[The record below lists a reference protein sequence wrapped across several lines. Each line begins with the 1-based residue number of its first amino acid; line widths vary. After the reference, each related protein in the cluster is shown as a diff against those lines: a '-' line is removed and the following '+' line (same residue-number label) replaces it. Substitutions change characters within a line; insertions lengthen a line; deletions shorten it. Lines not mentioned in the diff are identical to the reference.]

1 MANPI
6 LTDKA
11 FEKATAAASGADT
24 ALPPPLPGTQA
35 GISDGPISPYR
46 AYRPMTLDGTIGR
59 SGLLFVLLLI
69 SAVWG
74 WNLVDVQA
82 GQVTGFPSW
91 SIIAVLIGFGAVI
104 ACAFKPERSKFLA
117 PVYAL
122 AEGVF
127 VGAISAAYNAE
138 WNGIVVQA
146 VGATLGVFFVMLFLY
161 RFRIVKVTDKF
172 RSVVIGATL
181 GLAVFYLLALVLSL
195 FGTQHLVPVRHRQ
208 QLVRHRLQ
216 RAGRR
221 SGLAQP
227 APRLRPHRAGRAW
240 CRSQVH
246 GVVRRPRPA
255 RHPGVAVP
263 RAAAPAR
270 PPALQLIGPAAAVW
284 APTPSAGQAA
294 GVASCRS
301 CVAP

>member
-1 MANPI
+1 
-6 LTDKA
+6 
-11 FEKATAAASGADT
+11 
-24 ALPPPLPGTQA
+24 
-35 GISDGPISPYR
+35 
-46 AYRPMTLDGTIGR
+46 MTLDGTIGR

-117 PVYAL
+117 PVCAL

-161 RFRIVKVTDKF
+161 RFRIVTVTD
-172 RSVVIGATL
+172 S
-181 GLAVFYLLALVLSL
+181 S
-195 FGTQHLVPVRHRQ
+195 
-208 QLVRHRLQ
+208 
-216 RAGRR
+216 
-221 SGLAQP
+221 
-227 APRLRPHRAGRAW
+227 
-240 CRSQVH
+240 
-246 GVVRRPRPA
+246 
-255 RHPGVAVP
+255 
-263 RAAAPAR
+263 AA
-270 PPALQLIGPAAAVW
+270 
-284 APTPSAGQAA
+284 S
-294 GVASCRS
+294 
-301 CVAP
+301 

>member
-1 MANPI
+1 VANPV

-138 WNGIVVQA
+138 WDGIVVQA

-161 RFRIVKVTDKF
+161 RFRIVRVTDKF

-181 GLAVFYLLALVLSL
+181 GLAAFYLLALVLSL
-195 FGTQHLVPVRHRQ
+195 FGHNISFLSANNNSWFGIGFSV
-208 QLVRHRLQ
+208 L
-216 RAGRR
+216 AA
-221 SGLAQP
+221 GLASLNLLLDFDLIERGVRGA
-227 APRLRPHRAGRAW
+227 APKYMEWFASLGLLVTLVWLYLELLRLLGRLR
-240 CRSQVH
+240 SN
-246 GVVRRPRPA
+246 
-255 RHPGVAVP
+255 
-263 RAAAPAR
+263 
-270 PPALQLIGPAAAVW
+270 
-284 APTPSAGQAA
+284 
-294 GVASCRS
+294 
-301 CVAP
+301 

>member
-11 FEKATAAASGADT
+11 FEKATTEASGAGY
-24 ALPPPLPGTQA
+24 ALPPPQPGTQA

-127 VGAISAAYNAE
+127 VGAISAAYNAQ

-161 RFRIVKVTDKF
+161 RFRIVRVTDKF

-195 FGTQHLVPVRHRQ
+195 FGRDISFLSPTDNGWFGIGFSVL
-208 QLVRHRLQ
+208 
-216 RAGRR
+216 AA
-221 SGLAQP
+221 GLASLNLLLDFDLIERGVRGA
-227 APRLRPHRAGRAW
+227 APQYMEWFAGLGLLVTLVWLYLELLRLLGRLR
-240 CRSQVH
+240 SN
-246 GVVRRPRPA
+246 
-255 RHPGVAVP
+255 
-263 RAAAPAR
+263 
-270 PPALQLIGPAAAVW
+270 
-284 APTPSAGQAA
+284 
-294 GVASCRS
+294 
-301 CVAP
+301 

>member
-1 MANPI
+1 VANPI

-91 SIIAVLIGFGAVI
+91 SLIAVLIGFGAVI
-104 ACAFKPERSKFLA
+104 ACSFKPTMSKFLA

-122 AEGVF
+122 ASGVF
-127 VGAISAAYNAE
+127 VGAISAAYNAQ
-138 WNGIVVQA
+138 WDGIVVQA

-181 GLAVFYLLALVLSL
+181 GLAAFYLLAIVLSL
-195 FGTQHLVPVRHRQ
+195 FGHNISFLSATNNSWFGIGFSVL
-208 QLVRHRLQ
+208 
-216 RAGRR
+216 AA
-221 SGLAQP
+221 GLASLNLLLDFDLIERGVRGA
-227 APRLRPHRAGRAW
+227 APQYMEWFAGLGLLVTLVWLYLELLRLLGRLR
-240 CRSQVH
+240 SN
-246 GVVRRPRPA
+246 
-255 RHPGVAVP
+255 
-263 RAAAPAR
+263 
-270 PPALQLIGPAAAVW
+270 
-284 APTPSAGQAA
+284 
-294 GVASCRS
+294 
-301 CVAP
+301 

>member
-127 VGAISAAYNAE
+127 VGAISAAYNAQ

-181 GLAVFYLLALVLSL
+181 GLAAFYLLALVLSL
-195 FGTQHLVPVRHRQ
+195 FGHNISFLSATNNSWFGIGFSVL
-208 QLVRHRLQ
+208 
-216 RAGRR
+216 AA
-221 SGLAQP
+221 GLASLNLLLDFDLIERGVRGA
-227 APRLRPHRAGRAW
+227 APQYMEWFAGLGLLVTLVWLYLELLRLLGRLR
-240 CRSQVH
+240 SN
-246 GVVRRPRPA
+246 
-255 RHPGVAVP
+255 
-263 RAAAPAR
+263 
-270 PPALQLIGPAAAVW
+270 
-284 APTPSAGQAA
+284 
-294 GVASCRS
+294 
-301 CVAP
+301 